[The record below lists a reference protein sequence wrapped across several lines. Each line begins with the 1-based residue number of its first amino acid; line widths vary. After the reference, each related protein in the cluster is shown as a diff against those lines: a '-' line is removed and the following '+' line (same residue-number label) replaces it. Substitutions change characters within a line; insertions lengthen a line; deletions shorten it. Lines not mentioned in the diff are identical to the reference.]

1 MNKILLSVSLFAALC
16 GCTTDTKNRH
26 VFHYTITGSNT
37 KAVDLYGKMG
47 PGIEFNSKEVDIPF
61 EVSHEVYYVGEPLEY
76 ELRISDGDTTHKYDV
91 KVFIDDNL
99 INSNNVYDNSFKPAR
114 IAVKGTYVQ

>member
-1 MNKILLSVSLFAALC
+1 
-16 GCTTDTKNRH
+16 
-26 VFHYTITGSNT
+26 
-37 KAVDLYGKMG
+37 MG

-76 ELRISDGDTTHKYDV
+76 ELRISDGDTAHKYDV